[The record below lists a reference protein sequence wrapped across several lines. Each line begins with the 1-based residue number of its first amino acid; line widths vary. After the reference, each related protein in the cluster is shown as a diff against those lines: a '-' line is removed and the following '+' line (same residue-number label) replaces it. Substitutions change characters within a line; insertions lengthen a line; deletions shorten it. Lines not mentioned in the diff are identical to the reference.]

1 MSKFAHGAA
10 GIFHLKDKIHGFMET
25 LIDRFGEPLLM
36 LGIGVCVGALFGF
49 AAYRSNFCLRAA
61 TVEVAERRFGAR
73 LAIWF
78 VAFSSALAFV
88 QLAIHAGQLE
98 VGTARQLAATG
109 SMSGAIIGGA
119 LFGAGMV
126 LARGCASRLLV
137 LSASGNLRAIVT
149 GLVLTLFAQASL
161 RGVLSPLRESLASLW
176 TVSGGQARLLFSAG
190 ALPGPLLPI
199 ALVSLLIAA
208 VVYGRQKQAAYT
220 ELFFAGLVG
229 LAVYAGWQ
237 LTYSLSQQSFEI
249 IAIQSVT
256 FTGPSTDTLMGLV
269 NAQALPASFGLG
281 LVPGVFGGAMLAALL
296 RREARIQRFEPDVPM
311 ERYLIGGALMGF
323 GSMLAGGCAVGAGMS
338 GGSILSLTAWVAVF
352 CMWCAAVATHLLLQ
366 AGTKR
371 LPA

>member
-98 VGTARQLAATG
+98 VVSARQLEATG
-109 SMSGAIIGGA
+109 SMSSAIIGGA

-137 LSASGNLRAIVT
+137 LSESGNLRAIVT
-149 GLVLTLFAQASL
+149 GLVLTMFAQASL

-249 IAIQSVT
+249 IASN
-256 FTGPSTDTLMGLV
+256 P
-269 NAQALPASFGLG
+269 
-281 LVPGVFGGAMLAALL
+281 
-296 RREARIQRFEPDVPM
+296 
-311 ERYLIGGALMGF
+311 
-323 GSMLAGGCAVGAGMS
+323 
-338 GGSILSLTAWVAVF
+338 
-352 CMWCAAVATHLLLQ
+352 
-366 AGTKR
+366 
-371 LPA
+371 